1 MIRKLKKILN
11 TSRIWHAWTLDPL
24 ASGLLLIAVW
34 EYTKILSFLLIKDKV
49 YDFTINLDGE
59 SDSYDTGTP
68 IRFLSEEKQ
77 QYFASKIQKKDIIT
91 LIQKEFSWKISQTPP
106 KYSALKV
113 NGEKALLRA
122 KSWEDFELAPREVEV
137 FSFEVLE
144 YIYPQVVCRAHVS
157 SGTYIRS
164 FAHDIGEKLWTGGY
178 ISSLR
183 RVTLGNIPLLSAQK
197 LEEFSP
203 DNTLNENIIFPEDSF
218 ISLDEWLVHRLKLGQ
233 RVKVEANFPLFTPL
247 FIRENEKLSLV
258 VEYDGN
264 ILSPKKRILD

>member
-11 TSRIWHAWTLDPL
+11 TSKIWHAWTLDPL

-77 QYFASKIQKKDIIT
+77 QYFASKIQKSDIIT

-164 FAHDIGEKLWTGGY
+164 FAYDLGKILWTGGY

-183 RVTLGNIPLLSAQK
+183 RSQLGTIDISSAQSLERFCPEQK
-197 LEEFSP
+197 LDETLLFSK
-203 DNTLNENIIFPEDSF
+203 DTF
-218 ISLDEWLVHRLKLGQ
+218 ISIESPLVERLKLGQ
-233 RVKVEANFPLFTPL
+233 RVKIEANFPLFTPL